1 MLSATLLWE
10 WALVCPIAVAAAP
23 PALPSARARAR
34 MPSTSRARADLGGLR
49 CADNLRCAPL
59 SGPLEG
65 VPFHNEVRVSMGE
78 GPLIDD
84 MDIGSS
90 RTEKLL
96 LRRYLYGAFGPIA
109 GKFFRTCPC
118 KLLRQGQRCH
128 MRNISL

>member
-1 MLSATLLWE
+1 MLSATLPWE
-10 WALVCPIAVAAAP
+10 WALVCPIAAAAAP
-23 PALPSARARAR
+23 PALPSVRATAR

-59 SGPLEG
+59 SGLLEG

-96 LRRYLYGAFGPIA
+96 LRRLRDGPFRLIR
-109 GKFFRTCPC
+109 GKFFRMCPC
-118 KLLRQGQRCH
+118 KLRGQGQALPLR
-128 MRNISL
+128 